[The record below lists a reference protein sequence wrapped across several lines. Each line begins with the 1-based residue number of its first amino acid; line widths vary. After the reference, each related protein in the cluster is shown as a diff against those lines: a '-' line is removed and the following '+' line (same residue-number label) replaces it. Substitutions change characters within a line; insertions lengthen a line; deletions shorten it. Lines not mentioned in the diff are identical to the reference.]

1 MKMIWLLSGVLCT
14 ITLQAAEHQV
24 AVYEN
29 RFEPE
34 VIVTNPGDTITWQ
47 VVSGRH
53 QLSSHDNPV
62 GLSFTSP
69 VLSPGSQFSVEVVSE
84 EALEVTYGSSANQGL
99 TGALVIE
106 APSVVYQIDQSINAH
121 YYNPAT
127 PGQGLLLEYI
137 PSSNQVLAYWFTFD
151 NTQQQRWMLGTG
163 TPAGHQVTLEMIAT
177 TGGQLNDDQA
187 INTVP
192 WGELTLEFKDCQTG
206 QAHYNA
212 REEQSSGSFPLQR
225 LYLAELC
232 P

>member
-1 MKMIWLLSGVLCT
+1 MKTLWFLVTLLSAWALA
-14 ITLQAAEHQV
+14 AAEHQIE
-24 AVYEN
+24 VYEN

-34 VIVTNPGDTITWQ
+34 VIISNPGDTITWQ

-53 QLSSHDNPV
+53 QLSSHDNPA

-84 EALEVTYGSSANQGL
+84 EALEVTYGSSANQLL

-106 APSVVYQIDQSINAH
+106 APTIVYQIDQSINAH

-137 PSSNQVLAYWFTFD
+137 PSANQVLAYWFTFD
-151 NTQQQRWMLGTG
+151 NNQQQRWMLGTG
-163 TPAGHQVTLEMIAT
+163 TAAGHQVTLEMIAT
-177 TGGQLNDDQA
+177 SGGRLNDDQA

-192 WGELTLEFKDCQTG
+192 WGELTLEFRDCQSE

-225 LYLAELC
+225 LYLTELC